1 MFGRLAQLVR
11 APALQAGGRRFESYI
26 AHQTLLRLLDESACN
41 KFRTWFNELEHDGL
55 IGSDHRS
62 STADRETSLT
72 LTADSK
78 SLANSLIENVSKVI
92 VGKSDTVELALVAL
106 ICNGH
111 VLIEDVPGVGK
122 TMLVR
127 SIATSTGCDY
137 RRMQFT
143 PDLLPSDVTGAS
155 VFNQKTG
162 NFEFRPGPIMAQI
175 VLADEINRATPKT
188 QSALLEAMGEQ
199 QVTVEGT
206 TRELPSPFM
215 VLATQNPIEY
225 EGTFPL
231 PEAQLDRF
239 FMRVS
244 LGYPDAEQEVAI
256 MDRREHLDPID
267 ELKPVCTPE
276 DIAKLQAEADD
287 VYIDALVKQYIV
299 EIANATRLHP
309 EAALGV
315 SPRASINLMKGGK
328 AYALLQ
334 ERDYVVPDDI
344 KAIAVATLA
353 HRVLLTPS
361 ARMREVTQETVIAD
375 VLNQVSVPGASVR
388 RS

>member
-1 MFGRLAQLVR
+1 V
-11 APALQAGGRRFESYI
+11 
-26 AHQTLLRLLDESACN
+26 
-41 KFRTWFNELEHDGL
+41 
-55 IGSDHRS
+55 
-62 STADRETSLT
+62 T

-78 SLANSLIENVSKVI
+78 TLINALIENVSKVI
-92 VGKSDTVELALVAL
+92 VGKTETVELALVAL
-106 ICNGH
+106 ISNGH

-127 SIATSTGCDY
+127 SLATSTGCDY

-155 VFNQKTG
+155 VFNQKIG
-162 NFEFRPGPIMAQI
+162 NFEFRPGPVMAQI

-206 TRELPSPFM
+206 TRELPNPFM
-215 VLATQNPIEY
+215 VLATQNPVEY

-239 FMRVS
+239 FMRIS
-244 LGYPDAEQEVAI
+244 LGYPDVDQEVSI
-256 MDRREHLDPID
+256 MDRREHTDPID
-267 ELKPVCTPE
+267 ELEPVCKPE
-276 DIAKLQAEADD
+276 DIIRLQNEADD
-287 VYIDALVKQYIV
+287 VFIDVLVKKYIV
-299 EIANATRLHP
+299 DIANATRNHP

-328 AYALLQ
+328 AYALLH

-344 KAIAVATLA
+344 KAITSSVLA

-375 VLNQVSVPGASVR
+375 VLNQIPVPGASVR
-388 RS
+388 GA

>member
-1 MFGRLAQLVR
+1 MTLTVD
-11 APALQAGGRRFESYI
+11 S
-26 AHQTLLRLLDESACN
+26 QTL
-41 KFRTWFNELEHDGL
+41 
-55 IGSDHRS
+55 
-62 STADRETSLT
+62 ADL
-72 LTADSK
+72 
-78 SLANSLIENVSKVI
+78 LIENIGRVI
-92 VGKSDTVELALVAL
+92 VGKRETVELALVAL
-106 ICNGH
+106 ISGGH

-162 NFEFRPGPIMAQI
+162 DFEFRPGPIMAQI

-199 QVTVEGT
+199 QVTVEGI
-206 TRELPSPFM
+206 TRKLPNPFM

-239 FMRVS
+239 FMRIS

-256 MDRREHLDPID
+256 MERREHVDPID
-267 ELKPVCTPE
+267 ELQPVCTPD
-276 DIAKLQAEADD
+276 DITNLQARADD
-287 VYIDALVKQYIV
+287 VYIDVLVKQYIV
-299 EIANATRLHP
+299 ELANTTRQHP

-328 AYALLQ
+328 ALAMLHN
-334 ERDYVVPDDI
+334 RDYVIPDDI
-344 KAIAVATLA
+344 KAIATATLA
-353 HRVLLTPS
+353 HRILLTPS

-375 VLNQVSVPGASVR
+375 VLDPVYVPGPSVR
-388 RS
+388 RSSTTRPSKDQPHP

>member
-1 MFGRLAQLVR
+1 MT
-11 APALQAGGRRFESYI
+11 I
-26 AHQTLLRLLDESACN
+26 
-41 KFRTWFNELEHDGL
+41 
-55 IGSDHRS
+55 
-62 STADRETSLT
+62 
-72 LTADSK
+72 TADSK
-78 SLANSLIENVSKVI
+78 TLSNELIENVGKVI
-92 VGKSDTVELALVAL
+92 VGKSDVVELVLVAL
-106 ICNGH
+106 FSNGH
-111 VLIEDVPGVGK
+111 VLVEDVPGVGK

-206 TRELPSPFM
+206 TRPLPSPFM

-239 FMRVS
+239 FMRIS
-244 LGYPDAEQEVAI
+244 LGYPNSEQEVAI
-256 MDRREHLDPID
+256 MDDREHIDPINQ
-267 ELKPVCTPE
+267 LAAVCTPD
-276 DIAKLQAEADD
+276 DIVKLQKEADD
-287 VYIDALVKQYIV
+287 IYIDALVKKYIV
-299 EIANATRLHP
+299 DLADATRQHP

-315 SPRASINLMKGGK
+315 SPRASINMMKGGK
-328 AYALLQ
+328 AFAMLQ

-344 KAIAVATLA
+344 KMLATPMLA

-375 VLNQVSVPGASVR
+375 ALRQVPVPGASVR
-388 RS
+388 RT

>member
-1 MFGRLAQLVR
+1 M
-11 APALQAGGRRFESYI
+11 
-26 AHQTLLRLLDESACN
+26 
-41 KFRTWFNELEHDGL
+41 
-55 IGSDHRS
+55 
-62 STADRETSLT
+62 SLT
-72 LTADSK
+72 LIADSK
-78 SLANSLIENVSKVI
+78 TLVDTLIENVSNVI
-92 VGKSDTVELALVAL
+92 VGKSETVELVLVAL
-106 ICNGH
+106 LSNGH

-155 VFNQKTG
+155 IFNQRTG
-162 NFEFRPGPIMAQI
+162 EFNFRPGPIMAQI

-199 QVTVEGT
+199 QVTVEGV
-206 TRELPSPFM
+206 TRQLPNPFM

-239 FMRVS
+239 FMRIS
-244 LGYPDAEQEVAI
+244 LGYPDTDQEVAI
-256 MDRREHLDPID
+256 MDRREHGDPID
-267 ELKPVCTPE
+267 SLKPVCTPG
-276 DIAKLQAEADD
+276 DITNLQRQTDE
-287 VYIDALVKQYIV
+287 VFIDALVKQYIV
-299 EIANATRLHP
+299 ELSNATRLHP

-328 AYALLQ
+328 AYAMLHK
-334 ERDYVVPDDI
+334 RDYVVPDDI
-344 KAIAVATLA
+344 KAIAVPTLA

-361 ARMREVTQETVIAD
+361 ARMRGVTQETVIKD

-388 RS
+388 KT

>member
-1 MFGRLAQLVR
+1 VT
-11 APALQAGGRRFESYI
+11 I
-26 AHQTLLRLLDESACN
+26 
-41 KFRTWFNELEHDGL
+41 
-55 IGSDHRS
+55 
-62 STADRETSLT
+62 
-72 LTADSK
+72 TADSK
-78 SLANSLIENVSKVI
+78 TLSNELIENVGKVI
-92 VGKSDTVELALVAL
+92 VGKSDVVELVLVAL
-106 ICNGH
+106 FSNGH

-206 TRELPSPFM
+206 TRPLPSPFM

-239 FMRVS
+239 FMRIS
-244 LGYPDAEQEVAI
+244 LGYPNSEQEVAI
-256 MDRREHLDPID
+256 MDDREHIDPINQ
-267 ELKPVCTPE
+267 LAAVCTPD
-276 DIAKLQAEADD
+276 DIVKLQKEADD
-287 VYIDALVKQYIV
+287 IYIDALVKKYIV
-299 EIANATRLHP
+299 DLADATRQHP

-315 SPRASINLMKGGK
+315 SPRASINMMKGGK
-328 AYALLQ
+328 AFAMLQ

-344 KAIAVATLA
+344 KTLATPMLA

-375 VLNQVSVPGASVR
+375 ALRQVPVPGASVR
-388 RS
+388 RT

>member
-1 MFGRLAQLVR
+1 MG
-11 APALQAGGRRFESYI
+11 PDQARVL
-26 AHQTLLRLLDESACN
+26 T
-41 KFRTWFNELEHDGL
+41 
-55 IGSDHRS
+55 
-62 STADRETSLT
+62 DRVI
-72 LTADSK
+72 D
-78 SLANSLIENVSKVI
+78 NVEKVV
-92 VGKSDTVELALVAL
+92 VGKRDAIELALLAAM
-106 ICNGH
+106 CGGH
-111 VLIEDVPGVGK
+111 VLIDDVPGVGK
-122 TMLVR
+122 TVLAKSL
-127 SIATSTGCDY
+127 SISLGCSFK
-137 RRMQFT
+137 RIQFT
-143 PDLLPSDVTGAS
+143 PDLLPSDVLGVSVYNQHTGD
-155 VFNQKTG
+155 FD
-162 NFEFRPGPIMAQI
+162 FRPGPIMAQI

-206 TRELPSPFM
+206 TRPLPSPFM

-239 FMRVS
+239 FMRIS
-244 LGYPDAEQEVAI
+244 LGYPDSEQEVAI
-256 MDRREHLDPID
+256 MDDRERIDPINQ
-267 ELKPVCTPE
+267 LASVCTPE
-276 DIAKLQAEADD
+276 DIVRLQNEAED

-299 EIANATRLHP
+299 DIADATRQHP

-328 AYALLQ
+328 AFALLK

-344 KAIAVATLA
+344 KTLATPMLA

-375 VLNQVSVPGASVR
+375 ALRQVPVPGASVR
-388 RS
+388 RT